1 MTEEQ
6 KEALKEKLKKFFDE
20 KLDSL
25 TNKFQADVNELE
37 TLKYSYFD
45 NVVLPYREMEESG
58 THENEIEE
66 PKEKEKEKA

>member
-6 KEALKEKLKKFFDE
+6 KELLKEKLKQFFNE

-25 TNKFQADVNELE
+25 TNKFQTDINTIE

-45 NVVLPYREMEESG
+45 NVVLPFR
-58 THENEIEE
+58 EIEE
-66 PKEKEKEKA
+66 KEKNEQEKKKGKR